1 MIEPFEQH
9 RPRIAE
15 DAYVHPAATVIGR
28 VTLGAR
34 ASIWPGA
41 VLRGDDGP
49 ITIGAETSIQDNV
62 VAHITGGQSETI
74 IGDRVT
80 VGHGAI
86 LHGCQ
91 VDSDVIVGMGS
102 ILMDNAHVS
111 EWSIVGAG
119 ALVPPGKRFP
129 AGVLILGSPARV
141 ARELTDDERQWIA
154 HSWKVYLRLGET
166 YRRRDAAQEG

>member
-1 MIEPFEQH
+1 MIEPFEEH
-9 RPRIAE
+9 RPHVAP
-15 DAYVHPAATVIGR
+15 DAYIHPAATVIGR
-28 VTLGAR
+28 VTIGPR

-49 ITIGAETSIQDNV
+49 ITIGADTSIQDNA
-62 VAHITGGQSETI
+62 VAHITGGRSETV

-86 LHGCQ
+86 LHGCR

-129 AGVLILGSPARV
+129 PGVLILGSPARV
-141 ARELTDDERQWIA
+141 ARDLTEEERAWIT
-154 HSWKVYLRLGET
+154 HSWKVYLELGEK
-166 YRRRDAAQEG
+166 YRRRDDAQDP

>member
-1 MIEPFEQH
+1 MIETCDGIEPS
-9 RPRIAE
+9 IAE

-28 VTLGAR
+28 VRVGPR

-49 ITIGAETSIQDNV
+49 ITIGAETSIQDNA
-62 VAHITGGQSETI
+62 VAHITGGRSETV

-86 LHGCQ
+86 LHGCR
-91 VDSDVIVGMGS
+91 VDDDVIVGMGS
-102 ILMDNAHVS
+102 ILMDNAHIS

-129 AGVLILGSPARV
+129 PGVLILGSPARV
-141 ARELTDDERQWIA
+141 ARELSEEERRWIA
-154 HSWKVYLRLGET
+154 HSWKVYLELGER
-166 YRRRDAAQEG
+166 YRRRDAGGG